1 MKNRIQYTTVKVI
14 TSVNNVTSFGS
25 GTILKIEEAYYV
37 ITAEHCVFGDKDN
50 RNNYTSVSVENILIE
65 YRHDFNDESKQLTV
79 LSIEEKDEFRD
90 YVFIKIEKPDIDF
103 DFESIHFGSFENEID
118 KECCFRGYGNKH
130 SNEPRTYECICKERS
145 YDDLLFKLKN
155 DTFHQAS
162 DAGHEVA
169 EGLSGSGIFYSDGEK
184 CYYVGLVKEL
194 RDAIGTFD
202 DFYSLSSTG
211 ISLLKTKVEIIKD
224 KPSFGWDTQ
233 EIRLLIASI
242 QNKELQNQW
251 QRELETYF
259 GLLKKFRPKTA
270 LNLLDSFLEKTNKQQ
285 TDPKLLAF
293 SYFQKGYC
301 YELLN
306 DSEQA
311 NKCFLE
317 AYKLD
322 SENNSYIEKAV
333 LIFAKQGDKNKEV
346 LISGILR
353 KQPES
358 SIAWAAKYINLD
370 TNELSVLIT
379 QTPINVRKNVVFQ
392 QIIFN
397 SYLQEGIS
405 KIEPYEKDLLPTIKE
420 LKEEIDNLTI
430 TIDTWKQTQFLVNW
444 LFSLYIRTYN
454 FFGFSNGISVSNRQ
468 VFELLHTLLK
478 KIENA
483 LKDSEIPH
491 LLYSSL
497 LHFSSYISSGNKEE
511 LLKAPKNIEEMPV
524 AENHLYFLVCAN
536 FLQQEKEYELSLEIL
551 SKLENLDIEDFE
563 KFSVINLISI
573 VYGQQGE
580 LDKSLDYLKK
590 SITDLSNI
598 TDRTYW
604 LCLNSLLTLFFFG
617 KIDESLIR
625 IIEEKNY
632 SNSKIQKLVI
642 TCANCLFEKSTEKYE
657 GEIME
662 LLDDSSFVDL
672 AKIYLSNLFYFTGQY
687 HKAVNIYDKY
697 KDIIKAHPR
706 ELMFYI
712 HSLWLSTERT
722 DPAFTIS
729 LCEYWRSKYSIEE
742 VVLGV
747 EYNLKSLYLNWE
759 NTLQVTEIGFE
770 TFKNETWLL
779 RLMYCLDRLG
789 DGVQLKRYIDT
800 YLAQKVISN
809 EEIGGVINFIKRY
822 DYDYAISLAL
832 KYIELPQIKMLF
844 FNLYL
849 DYGSKSITKD
859 KFKDYELVKEGLVVT
874 YQHNNQEYDI
884 LINTKSNKPEEAKI
898 SALMLGKKIH
908 DEVVLE
914 PKMGK
919 IKRKL
924 TIVKIEDQYSYQ
936 IKKCYDEAGNPT
948 SELPMAKFEFD
959 GEKPFESLIKNLE
972 IDESAEIEK
981 QKGKNILVESYYKQL
996 LSIHALSYPL
1006 FMHSPIWCLD
1016 ILSKT
1021 NGIKTIP
1028 IQNYFWNGK
1037 TQNQSFILDLSSV
1050 CILHSISQKYKISF
1064 PKMYVSRYL
1073 VETIKDQIR
1082 RLKDQ
1087 PILFGSMLSSLP
1099 TILNFNSSDYEYNQI
1114 ERLLSIIR
1122 WIEDTCVVT
1131 INDVAV
1137 DQIRLI
1143 EQNIGKS
1150 KKQELKRYFTHII
1163 IPTVC
1168 LTEMNEEFRLITDDP
1183 VLYKDQFS
1191 NKHLSSITISTEYF
1205 IKQLLGNESDASW
1218 QFIEKRYLGYTFTTK
1233 QLIDLY
1239 NTKERNIDRFNLY
1252 IFAIKNIGIWNIRT
1266 CFALCCHI
1274 LQSTEKDDDIKEI
1287 IISLYNNSDE
1297 DVCDKVIEFFKISSL
1312 KLNEEYRHRMYEIIE
1327 SIYDSLGTKK

>member
-1 MKNRIQYTTVKVI
+1 MKNKIQYTTVKVI

-25 GTILKIEEAYYV
+25 GTILKIEETYYV

-50 RNNYTSVSVENILIE
+50 RNNYTSVSVENISIE
-65 YRHDFNDESKQLTV
+65 YRHDFNDESKQLRV
-79 LSIEEKDEFRD
+79 LSIEEEDESRD
-90 YVFIKIEKPDIDF
+90 YVLIKIEKPDIDF
-103 DFESIHFGSFENEID
+103 DFESIHFGSFEDEKD

-130 SNEPRTYECICKERS
+130 PNGARTYECICKERS
-145 YDDLLFKLKN
+145 YDDLLIKLKN

-233 EIRLLIASI
+233 EITLLIASI

-270 LNLLDSFLEKTNKQQ
+270 LNLLDTFLEKIDKQQ

-317 AYKLD
+317 AYELD

-370 TNELSVLIT
+370 TNELSVLVT

-405 KIEPYEKDLLPTIKE
+405 KIEPFEKDLLPTIKE

-430 TIDTWKQTQFLVNW
+430 TIDTWEQAQFMVNW

-454 FFGFSNGISVSNRQ
+454 FFDFSNGIPVSNRQ

-511 LLKAPKNIEEMPV
+511 LLKALKNIEEMPV
-524 AENHLYFLVCAN
+524 AENYLYFFVCAN
-536 FLQQEKEYELSLEIL
+536 FLQQEKEYELSVEIL
-551 SKLENLDIEDFE
+551 SKLENLDMEDFE
-563 KFSVINLISI
+563 KCSVLNLMSI
-573 VYGQQGE
+573 VYGYQCKMDEGC
-580 LDKSLDYLKK
+580 DCLKK
-590 SITDLSNI
+590 SITGLSSI

-604 LCLNSLLTLFFFG
+604 LCLNSLFTLSLFG
-617 KIDESLIR
+617 EIDESLIKN
-625 IIEEKNY
+625 IEEKNY
-632 SNSKIQKLVI
+632 SNSEIQKFVI
-642 TCANCLFEKSTEKYE
+642 TYANCLWEKSTEKYE

-662 LLDDSSFVDL
+662 LLEDSSFVDL
-672 AKIYLSNLFYFTGQY
+672 AKIYIGNLFYFTGKY
-687 HKAVNIYDKY
+687 HKAISIYDIY
-697 KDIIKAHPR
+697 KDIIKARPR
-706 ELMFYI
+706 ELMYYI
-712 HSLWLSTERT
+712 RSLWLSTERT

-729 LCEYWRSKYSIEE
+729 LCEYWRSKYPIEE
-742 VVLGV
+742 TVLEV
-747 EYNLKSLYLNWE
+747 EYCLKSLYLNWKS
-759 NTLQVTEIGFE
+759 TLQVTEIGFK
-770 TFKNETWLL
+770 TFRNENWLL

-800 YLAQKVISN
+800 YLAQEIISN
-809 EEIGGVINFIKRY
+809 KNIGIVIRLIARY
-822 DYDYAISLAL
+822 DYDMAIDLAL
-832 KYIELPQIKMLF
+832 KYSEDPQIKMLF
-844 FNLYL
+844 FQFYL

-859 KFKDYELVKEGLVVT
+859 KFKDYEIVEEGLVVT
-874 YQHNNQEYDI
+874 CQSDKKKYDI
-884 LINTKSNKPEEAKI
+884 VIDTHSDKLEKVTI
-898 SALMLGKKIH
+898 SKLMIGKKIG
-908 DEVVLE
+908 DEIILK
-914 PKMGK
+914 PKVGK
-919 IKRKL
+919 FERKL
-924 TIVKIEDQYSYQ
+924 IIEKISDKYLHQ
-936 IKKCYDEAGNPT
+936 IKECYNDAESPI
-948 SELPMAKFEFD
+948 SELPMSKFPID
-959 GEKPFESLIKNLE
+959 PEKPIESLIENLG

-981 QKGKNILVESYYKQL
+981 QKDKNTLVESYYNQL

-1050 CILHSISQKYKISF
+1050 YILYSISQKYKIGF

-1087 PILFGSMLSSLP
+1087 PRLFGSMLSSLP

-1143 EQNIGKS
+1143 EQNIVKWE
-1150 KKQELKRYFTHII
+1150 KQELERYFTHII

-1183 VLYKDQFS
+1183 VLYNDQFS

-1233 QLIDLY
+1233 QLINLY
-1239 NTKERNIDRFNLY
+1239 NTKERNIDRLNLY

-1266 CFALCCHI
+1266 CFDLCRHI

-1297 DVCDKVIEFFKISSL
+1297 DVCDKVIDFFKISSL
-1312 KLNEEYRHRMYEIIE
+1312 KLNEEHQNRMHEIIG
-1327 SIYDSLGTKK
+1327 SVLSNKLKK